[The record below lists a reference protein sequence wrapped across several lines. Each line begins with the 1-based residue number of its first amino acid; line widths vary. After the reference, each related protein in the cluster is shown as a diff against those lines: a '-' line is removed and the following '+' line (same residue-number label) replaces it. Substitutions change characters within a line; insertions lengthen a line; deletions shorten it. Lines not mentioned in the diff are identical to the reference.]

1 MKLRQ
6 LQCLCAI
13 VDAGF
18 NISRAATALH
28 ATQPAVGKQ
37 LRQLEEELSID
48 LLLRQRGRPV
58 ALTEAGERTIAWARR
73 SLQCAANF
81 RAAARET
88 RGGQAGGD
96 LFLGT
101 SHTHANYL
109 LLPAIVAFARDFP
122 RVHFHVQQGTPDQVA
137 HLVRDGSTTMGVTHQ
152 PPELPPEVL
161 GIPFQASRQVLVA
174 PAGHPLLKTRQLTLE
189 QIAKHPIIAQNPA
202 RPHGARILG
211 KFGEAGLEVKLPV
224 EALDADVM
232 KTYVAAGLGVSIIPA
247 FSYSAQR
254 DRGLRIRDAGHL
266 FDAVVSAILLKR
278 ESHLPDY
285 VYAFLERI
293 DATLERRRVEAYVF
307 GA

>member
-28 ATQPAVGKQ
+28 GTQPAVGKQ
-37 LRQLEEELSID
+37 LRQLEEELGVD

-73 SLQCAANF
+73 SLQCADNV

-96 LFLGT
+96 IFLGT
-101 SHTHANYL
+101 SHTHANYM
-109 LLPAIVAFARDFP
+109 LLPAIVALANAFS
-122 RVHFHVQQGTPDQVA
+122 RVHIHVQQGAPDQVA
-137 HLVRDGSTTMGVTHQ
+137 RLVRDGSATMGVSHQ
-152 PPELPPEVL
+152 PPELPSEVIS
-161 GIPFQASRQVLVA
+161 IPFQASRQVLVA
-174 PAGHPLLKTRQLTLE
+174 PAGHPLLKARQLTLE
-189 QIAKHPIIAQNPA
+189 QIARHPVIAQSPA
-202 RPHGARILG
+202 RPQGARILG
-211 KFGEAGLEVKLPV
+211 KFAEAGLDVHLPV

-232 KTYVAAGLGVSIIPA
+232 KTYVGAGLGVSIIPA

-254 DRGLRIRDAGHL
+254 DRGLRVRDAGHL

-285 VYAFLERI
+285 VYAFLERL
-293 DATLERRRVEAYVF
+293 DATLDRRRVEALVF

>member
-37 LRQLEEELSID
+37 LRQLEEELGID
-48 LLLRQRGRPV
+48 LLLRQRGRLV
-58 ALTEAGERTIAWARR
+58 ALTAAGERTIAWARR
-73 SLQCAANF
+73 SLQCAENF

-88 RGGQAGGD
+88 RGGHAGGD
-96 LFLGT
+96 IFLVT
-101 SHTHANYL
+101 SHTHANYM
-109 LLPAIVAFARDFP
+109 LLPAIVGFAKDFP
-122 RVHFHVQQGTPDQVA
+122 RVHIHVQQGTPDQVA
-137 HLVRDGSTTMGVTHQ
+137 RLVRDGSVTVGVSHQ

-161 GIPFQASRQVLVA
+161 VIPFQASRQVLVA
-174 PAGHPLLKTRQLTLE
+174 PVGHPLLKSKLLTLE
-189 QIAKHPIIAQNPA
+189 QIAEHPIIAQNPA
-202 RPHGARILG
+202 RPQGARVLG
-211 KFGEAGLEVKLPV
+211 KFVEAGLEVNRPV

-232 KTYVAAGLGVSIIPA
+232 KTYVAGGLGVSIIPA

-254 DRGLRIRDAGHL
+254 DRRLRIRDAGHL
-266 FDAVVSAILLKR
+266 FDAVVSAVLLKR
-278 ESHLPDY
+278 ESHLPTY
-285 VYAFLERI
+285 VYAFLERL
-293 DATLERRRVEAYVF
+293 DATLERRRVEGLVF